1 MLIERLLKVLAWGAL
16 PSTCAEGI
24 GHKMSDELRTKSIK
38 IRVTAD
44 EFEQLKIKA
53 DRKPLAPFMRDRCL
67 GADTPQRRRVPPKL
81 DPEFARHYSNALNNL
96 NQLTKKVN
104 QNTDGFEKL
113 NLLFELQKMRDEIEG
128 LKKYASHN
136 E

>member
-1 MLIERLLKVLAWGAL
+1 MLKKAGY
-16 PSTCAEGI
+16 
-24 GHKMSDELRTKSIK
+24 KMSDELRTKAIK

-44 EFEQLKIKA
+44 EFEQLKVKA
-53 DRKPLAPFMRDRCL
+53 DRKPLAPFMRDKCL
-67 GADTPQRRRVPPKL
+67 DAETPQRRRVPPKL

-104 QNTDGFEKL
+104 QNTEGFERL
-113 NLLFELQKMRDEIEG
+113 NLLFELQKMTDEIEG
-128 LKKYASHN
+128 LKKYARHH